1 MTVGDLTFK
10 LSITGTREIKDELE
24 EVSDRIQRVA
34 GVANALDGKEIDIEI
49 DVDRDGGI
57 ERTVQGVETLGEI
70 DDFGDISFDADLSS
84 SLPEIEETLD
94 EVEFDPAVDAA
105 SIRSK
110 IKAALDAGDFEIS
123 ILDKPLFGDLEA
135 EEALEDFEVDLDF
148 ERDVDIPL
156 AEETLEDLKTV
167 KDRLGDID
175 VDLAVNVA
183 ELRSKIK
190 AAIDGID
197 ASPDIDS
204 GVRPKLKESLDDIE
218 FDFDVD
224 AASLRSKIKAAVEAG
239 SFEADVDVDTD
250 RKSSFGKRLGAE
262 GLFKGQT
269 VADDLSRLNDE
280 AFALASLISKLSVAT
295 GGTITAVLALSAGAL
310 AAVAAVGGLAT
321 AATTLATRFGSAGV
335 RQSLK
340 RLQVVF
346 EGVARDFVK
355 SFEEAGI
362 FENQL
367 FPAARKVA
375 AVLRKQI
382 PSLTEFTKDNLPSLL
397 DAVIGLTEAI
407 NDIVFGLDKLLS
419 LFDVL
424 FESFEVLFEAIPAFI
439 ELFLEDIGLGDAAPD
454 FFREALIESFKSGG
468 ASLFNLLGFDP
479 PPGDGT
485 NRFVGDR
492 DDGTAGDIGGG
503 SVLGQTVLGSAGFAQ
518 VPIKQT
524 EKLRELQDEISVARR
539 KFDELESFTREDL
552 QRSLKQSLGK
562 GVDILLKVE
571 DELGIT
577 VKETQSWLD
586 RLDQA
591 SSALEKIEKK
601 KGLGAQE
608 EKTRIALEALEE
620 FTNLNQQF
628 DRDLIGPLE
637 RSREQ
642 VSTLESALKKL
653 SDQGKVDTKAFKQLQ
668 KLLAETEETVKRLK
682 AIKNFS
688 PDFETLEAK
697 QSLGIVTELEAAQTK
712 VSTLGQLI
720 ETALNEDFDKSSK
733 TVQDLNARLK
743 NAQERLRNLKLSES
757 LASELEKIRGS
768 LRIGRITELEA
779 AKQRVDAIAGAI
791 QRARELGF
799 APASEEVRDLKTQL
813 QQAKLVAQA
822 LEEDS
827 KALFSLDG
835 FEESLES
842 AVEKAKNLG
851 GRLSDAVLGFA
862 DDISQGLGESIGGA
876 LFKDTEQ
883 LARLRDRRRRIQ
895 QNLRQ
900 ARGAGNVDQIR
911 QLTREL
917 DRVNRKISQGATLAG
932 RLGQAFRNFGQ
943 VAKQALQSFVS
954 QVIAA
959 IAKLAA
965 LKIISSLLTGGIGGL
980 GGSGLGMVGSGL
992 PGGGLGAVPMAAS
1005 GGFVQSTGL
1014 AVIHKGENIIPKG
1027 GAMAGGSVSTGPA
1040 SLNGDTIEIPVRMI
1054 NDGNRIGSRNK
1065 GRAGRA

>member
-1 MTVGDLTFK
+1 VTVGDLTFK

-175 VDLAVNVA
+175 VDPAVNVV

-204 GVRPKLKESLDDIE
+204 GVRSKLKESLDDIE

-262 GLFKGQT
+262 GLFKNQT

-280 AFALASLISKLSVAT
+280 AFALASLISKLSVKT
-295 GGTITAVLALSAGAL
+295 GGTITAFLALSAGAL

-382 PSLTEFTKDNLPSLL
+382 PVLTEFTKDNLPSLL

-439 ELFLEDIGLGDAAPD
+439 ELFLEDIGFGDAAPD

-503 SVLGQTVLGSAGFAQ
+503 SVLGQTVLGSAEFAQ
-518 VPIKQT
+518 VPVKQT
-524 EKLRELQDEISVARR
+524 EKLRELQDEISIARR

-552 QRSLKQSLGK
+552 QRSLKKSLGK

-608 EKTRIALEALEE
+608 EKTSIALEALEE

-697 QSLGIVTELEAAQTK
+697 RSLGIVTELEAAQTK

-720 ETALNEDFDKSSK
+720 GTALDEGFDKSSK
-733 TVQDLNARLK
+733 TVQRLNTRLK
-743 NAQERLRNLKLSES
+743 NTQEKLRNLKLSES

-768 LRIGRITELEA
+768 LRVGRITELEA
-779 AKQRVDAIAGAI
+779 AKQRVDAIASAI

-862 DDISQGLGESIGGA
+862 DDISQGLGDSIGGA
-876 LFKDTEQ
+876 LFRDTEQ
-883 LARLRDRRRRIQ
+883 LNQLRGRRRGIQ

-911 QLTREL
+911 QLTIEL

-965 LKIISSLLTGGIGGL
+965 LKIISSFLTGGIGSP
-980 GGSGLGMVGSGL
+980 GGGGLGMVGSGL
-992 PGGGLGAVPMAAS
+992 PGGGLGGLPMAAS

-1027 GAMAGGSVSTGPA
+1027 GGDGRRLGEHWASVF
-1040 SLNGDTIEIPVRMI
+1040 ER
-1054 NDGNRIGSRNK
+1054 RHY
-1065 GRAGRA
+1065 